1 MQRNLIDITD
11 LLHHWLSQQV
21 ERDGLTW
28 LEEKRRQIVK
38 GTSDRVFLAAFSAV
52 PRYIGK
58 KDLKLT
64 QENWQTIEAIRLG
77 WCPEHWSID
86 QVARTLLILS
96 LPQDNAEAY
105 LRRVEQVF
113 STADVNELVALYQ
126 ALPLLPFPEQYYLRA
141 AEGIRSNMTAVFNA
155 VALRNS
161 YPTEYFDNTAWNQM
175 ILKALFVGS
184 PLHLIQGLNRRINP
198 ELSQMLIDYANEHQ
212 AAKRSVSPELW
223 QLIGVESRES
233 GSREIISQSL
243 ITNYQSLITKD

>member
-52 PRYIGK
+52 PCYIGK

-86 QVARTLLILS
+86 QVARTLLILTNIKLLS
-96 LPQDNAEAY
+96 
-105 LRRVEQVF
+105 
-113 STADVNELVALYQ
+113 ELY
-126 ALPLLPFPEQYYLRA
+126 PP
-141 AEGIRSNMTAVFNA
+141 
-155 VALRNS
+155 NS
-161 YPTEYFDNTAWNQM
+161 GN
-175 ILKALFVGS
+175 
-184 PLHLIQGLNRRINP
+184 
-198 ELSQMLIDYANEHQ
+198 
-212 AAKRSVSPELW
+212 
-223 QLIGVESRES
+223 
-233 GSREIISQSL
+233 
-243 ITNYQSLITKD
+243 